1 MPNSKNTTPQLTVG
15 EKAQLAWLVA
25 RMAKRG
31 LADPDRTGTGAVDL
45 SDLQRRADRIYALVF
60 GLGQDPV
67 LSAVATAEPEKIM
80 Q

>member
-45 SDLQRRADRIYALVF
+45 SDLQRKTDRIYERACKR
-60 GLGQDPV
+60 
-67 LSAVATAEPEKIM
+67 AETAARTTK
-80 Q
+80 